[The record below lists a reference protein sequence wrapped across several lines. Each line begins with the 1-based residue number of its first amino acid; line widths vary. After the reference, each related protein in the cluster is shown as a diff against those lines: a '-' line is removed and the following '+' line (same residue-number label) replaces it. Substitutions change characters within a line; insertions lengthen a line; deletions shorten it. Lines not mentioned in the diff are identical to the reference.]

1 MAEKERFQSFRWS
14 FDNGDAAHGFWY
26 YEGAIERD
34 RTFRHWNEFEIK
46 IKLKMYWQ
54 IWNLCV
60 VLYCMLG
67 INKWSRRT
75 SQLVLAVTLLRSAL
89 TDTSSFS
96 NKRVSTYLRRLIA
109 VGETGTWLQVE
120 PFLLQ
125 VGPFLLEI
133 GVWSWLP
140 GSRWSCCDHMA
151 GVLYDRATGCWQR
164 QSPIELK
171 TGKFFLFESN
181 FLVFMCVFLLFLDD

>member
-120 PFLLQ
+120 PFLL
-125 VGPFLLEI
+125 ET
-133 GVWSWLP
+133 GVWWGTKGQRKHGACINATRSVLNASSVFWEQ
-140 GSRWSCCDHMA
+140 GFCTATNSYQTWYCMA
-151 GVLYDRATGCWQR
+151 
-164 QSPIELK
+164 
-171 TGKFFLFESN
+171 
-181 FLVFMCVFLLFLDD
+181 LLFLERLNRDTKGLQMPC